1 MKKYV
6 AASLGLFL
14 SSLVLSACGGVSD
27 AESPGGGASSAKVV
41 TPSQAKD
48 PGPQPF
54 NVGGFLAGNAK
65 PDFPVGDPGEV
76 AIVAEG
82 PLQKD
87 MIGAASLPVAF
98 RNNTADA
105 ISHVDLSATARRNG
119 QLVASG
125 RSQGTVPAQVQPGE
139 VGLGFIYFEDAKSL
153 KDTGVKYEFTAE
165 TTPADTSSYNTAPL
179 KVAEATAN
187 GASIVGT
194 ANNATGKALTGPYS
208 VEVYCFDSGKL
219 AGRFGAFADQD
230 GDIEADATVSFTAD
244 LLDTKCRTF
253 TVGVSGYFQ

>member
-1 MKKYV
+1 M
-6 AASLGLFL
+6 
-14 SSLVLSACGGVSD
+14 SD
-27 AESPGGGASSAKVV
+27 AESPGGTSSAKVV

-65 PDFPVGDPGEV
+65 PDFPAGEPGEV
-76 AIVAEG
+76 AVVAEG
-82 PLQKD
+82 PLKKD
-87 MIGAASLPVAF
+87 LIGAASLPVAF

-105 ISHVDLSATARRNG
+105 ISHIDLSATARTNG
-119 QLVASG
+119 KLVASG
-125 RSQGTVPAQVQPGE
+125 RSQGTIPAQVRPGE

-153 KDTGVKYEFTAE
+153 MDTGVKYEFTAE
-165 TTPADTSSYNTAPL
+165 TMPADTSSYNTAPL

-187 GASIVGT
+187 GTSIVGT

-219 AGRFGAFADQD
+219 AARVGAFADQD